1 MSVIVKEKDKITLYC
16 KGADSV
22 IYNRLRMDLESQTNT
37 LFCRTET
44 QEHMDQYAR
53 LGLRML
59 CLTKRVREGLILSN
73 VSIFFPFASRS
84 CLNRF
89 TKIGI
94 SYNTRPS

>member
-22 IYNRLRMDLESQTNT
+22 IYSRLSTDLESQSHT
-37 LFCRTET
+37 FFRRTET

-59 CLTKRVREGLILSN
+59 CLAKRVRKELG
-73 VSIFFPFASRS
+73 FE
-84 CLNRF
+84 
-89 TKIGI
+89 
-94 SYNTRPS
+94 